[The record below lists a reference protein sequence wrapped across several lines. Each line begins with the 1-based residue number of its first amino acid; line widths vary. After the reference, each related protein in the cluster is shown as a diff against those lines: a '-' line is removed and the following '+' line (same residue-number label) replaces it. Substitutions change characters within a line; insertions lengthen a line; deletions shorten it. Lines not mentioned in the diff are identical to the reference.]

1 MRGNN
6 FLSLNEVR
14 SFAEV
19 GKNFGYKK
27 FCCFVRPLSAAKPSI
42 ESLNIKCYTLRDFFR
57 RGRRPRRP
65 EV

>member
-27 FCCFVRPLSAAKPSI
+27 FCCFVRPLLSLHRHFASEAKSSI
-42 ESLNIKCYTLRDFFR
+42 ESLNIKCYTPRDFFS
-57 RGRRPRRP
+57 
-65 EV
+65 